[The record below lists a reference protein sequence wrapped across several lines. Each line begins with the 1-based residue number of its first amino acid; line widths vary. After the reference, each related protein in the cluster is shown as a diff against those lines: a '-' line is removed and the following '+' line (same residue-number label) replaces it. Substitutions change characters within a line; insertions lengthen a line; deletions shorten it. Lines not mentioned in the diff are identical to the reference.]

1 MNKHP
6 LTRAALIALG
16 SISVLG
22 APQAA
27 TILIDNFA
35 INQGPVIAGPAR
47 VDGPVLTNSAY
58 WTTRRLSIVD
68 VHGTSG
74 SGVAIEIIGGQLEIS
89 NGVSSNAVSAI
100 TWSLDTSALGRALA
114 NATFFEIS
122 IEQVGIEFGSVTISP
137 TVPGSAVRTSGQDGQ
152 ALALFAGAP
161 GSVPNS
167 FTITFDSSL
176 KADSSW
182 KNFKITST
190 CRPDGA
196 RTGITAGDRDG
207 LDGCAVDT
215 PTTLPLL
222 GLGIFGIAALRRKKS
237 SRSGQ

>member
-1 MNKHP
+1 MKP
-6 LTRAALIALG
+6 IQTCAALLVLG
-16 SISVLG
+16 SSLLVST
-22 APQAA
+22 AQAA
-27 TILIDNFA
+27 TIVIDNFA
-35 INQGPVIAGPAR
+35 LNQGPVIAGPAR
-47 VDGPVLTNSAY
+47 VDGPVLTNNAY
-58 WTTRRLSIVD
+58 WTTRVLSIVD
-68 VHGTSG
+68 AHGTSG

-122 IEQVGIEFGSVTISP
+122 IEQVGIEFGTVTVAP
-137 TVPGSAVRTSGQDGQ
+137 TVPGAAVRTSGQDGQ

-190 CRPDGA
+190 CRSDGA
-196 RTGITAGDRDG
+196 RTGITAGDRAG
-207 LDGCAVDT
+207 IDGCAVDT

-222 GLGIFGIAALRRKKS
+222 GLGLFGIAALGRKKPAS
-237 SRSGQ
+237 K

>member
-1 MNKHP
+1 MNKH
-6 LTRAALIALG
+6 LFTNAVLVALG

-27 TILIDNFA
+27 TILIDNFV
-35 INQGPVIAGPAR
+35 INQGPVMAGPAR
-47 VDGPVLTNSAY
+47 VDGPVLTNNAY
-58 WTTRRLSIVD
+58 WTTRRLSVVD
-68 VHGTSG
+68 AHGTSG

-122 IEQVGIEFGSVTISP
+122 IEQVGIEFGTVTVSP
-137 TVPGSAVRTSGQDGQ
+137 TVRGSAVRTSTQDGQ
-152 ALALFAGAP
+152 AIALFAGAP

-167 FTITFDSSL
+167 FTISFDSSL

-182 KNFKITST
+182 KNFRITST

-207 LDGCAVDT
+207 FDGCAVDA
-215 PTTLPLL
+215 PTSLPLL
-222 GLGIFGIAALRRKKS
+222 SLGIIAMVASRRKQS
-237 SRSGQ
+237 SISQK

>member
-1 MNKHP
+1 MIKHI
-6 LTRAALIALG
+6 LVRTVLAALVAMPLG
-16 SISVLG
+16 TT
-22 APQAA
+22 AQAA
-27 TILIDNFA
+27 SIVIDNFA
-35 INQGPVIAGPAR
+35 RNQGAVIAGPAR
-47 VDGPVLTNSAY
+47 VDGPVLTNNAY
-58 WTTRRLSIVD
+58 WTTRVLSIVD
-68 VHGTSG
+68 AHGTSG

-122 IEQVGIEFGSVTISP
+122 IEQVGIEFGTVTVTP
-137 TVPGSAVRTSGQDGQ
+137 NVPGAAVRTSGQDGQ

-167 FTITFDSSL
+167 FTIRFDSSL

-190 CRPDGA
+190 CRSDGA

-207 LDGCAVDT
+207 VDGCAVDA

-222 GLGIFGIAALRRKKS
+222 GLGLFGIAALGRKKPANK
-237 SRSGQ
+237 

>member
-1 MNKHP
+1 MKKY
-6 LTRAALIALG
+6 TVAKTALAVLG
-16 SISVLG
+16 SMSILG

-35 INQGPVIAGPAR
+35 LNQGPVIAGPVR
-47 VDGPVLTNSAY
+47 VDGPILTNNAY

-68 VHGTSG
+68 AHGTSG

-122 IEQVGIEFGSVTISP
+122 IEQVGIEFGSVTVTP
-137 TVPGSAVRTSGQDGQ
+137 TVPGSAVRTSMQDGQ

-196 RTGITAGDRDG
+196 TTGINAGDRAG
-207 LDGCAVDT
+207 FDGCAVDA

-222 GLGIFGIAALRRKKS
+222 GLGIFGMAALRRRQS
-237 SRSGQ
+237 SNSGK